1 MYNSQKTRIMVME
14 HTNAPEKVIIIKKY
28 LSVMR
33 GADRILRASK
43 KMTENDD
50 LQTGGETKWTMQ
62 KNN

>member
-1 MYNSQKTRIMVME
+1 ME

-62 KNN
+62 KNH